1 MTTPL
6 IAVPTAHVE
15 PGAVRD
21 WRPGAFAVAETYI
34 DALRRAGARP
44 MLVPAPEPAPADE
57 VLAPFD
63 GVLLTGGGDLQS
75 ARYGAEPHEASF
87 DVQPARDELE
97 IALVRACWRRDLPL
111 LGICRGAQA
120 LNVAFGGSLHQH
132 LPDLPGVG
140 PDTHG
145 DPHTGAPV
153 LHRVRVQ
160 PGTRLAIASG
170 VEPMDVVARH
180 HQAVDRLGA
189 GLTATAWANDGTV
202 EAIELS
208 TGWMVGV
215 QWHPE
220 VTAATDS
227 TQQAL
232 FDVLVEE
239 AAKHRLARVA

>member
-6 IAVPTAHVE
+6 IAVPTARVQ

-34 DALRRAGARP
+34 EALRRAGARP
-44 MLVPAPEPAPADE
+44 MLVPPLEPAPADE
-57 VLAPFD
+57 ILAPFD
-63 GVLLTGGGDLQS
+63 GVLLTGGGDLEAS
-75 ARYGAEPHEASF
+75 RYGAAPHAASF

-111 LGICRGAQA
+111 LGICRGTQA
-120 LNVAFGGSLHQH
+120 MNVAFGGSLHQH
-132 LPDLPGVG
+132 LPDLPDVEPGA
-140 PDTHG
+140 HG
-145 DPHTGAPV
+145 DPHSGAPKV
-153 LHRVRVQ
+153 HRVRIQ
-160 PGTRLAIASG
+160 PGTRLAAASG
-170 VEPMDVVARH
+170 TDPVDVVARH

-189 GLTATAWANDGTV
+189 GLTATAWTDDGTI

-220 VTAATDS
+220 VTAATDP

-232 FDVLVEE
+232 FDVLVDE